1 MKQCADDFTDNRP
14 EFCPIVSCT
23 VKLDQP
29 RCDCA
34 KFPRLDH
41 CKCTNG
47 GIKNYQGKCIIPDT
61 PWLNTE
67 LFKIGNLKITTAVL
81 GTTAI
86 VLIVI
91 GGIVFLCMSI
101 IAYRKRKAIA
111 SGARRASDY
120 VRRAS

>member
-1 MKQCADDFTDNRP
+1 M
-14 EFCPIVSCT
+14 
-23 VKLDQP
+23 
-29 RCDCA
+29 
-34 KFPRLDH
+34 DH
-41 CKCTNG
+41 CKCKDG
-47 GIKNYQGKCIIPDT
+47 GIKNLQGTCVIPDV

-67 LFKIGNLKITTAVL
+67 LFAIGNLKVTTAVL

-91 GGIVFLCMSI
+91 GGIVFLIMSI

>member
-1 MKQCADDFTDNRP
+1 M
-14 EFCPIVSCT
+14 
-23 VKLDQP
+23 
-29 RCDCA
+29 
-34 KFPRLDH
+34 FPRMDH
-41 CKCTNG
+41 CKCKAGAT
-47 GIKNYQGKCIIPDT
+47 KNLQGTCVVPDE
-61 PWLNTE
+61 PWLNKE
-67 LFKIGNLKITTAVL
+67 LFTIGNLKITTAVL

-91 GGIVFLCMSI
+91 GGIVFLIMSI

>member
-1 MKQCADDFTDNRP
+1 M
-14 EFCPIVSCT
+14 
-23 VKLDQP
+23 
-29 RCDCA
+29 
-34 KFPRLDH
+34 DH
-41 CKCTNG
+41 CKCKAGAT
-47 GIKNYQGKCIIPDT
+47 KNLQGTCVVPDE
-61 PWLNTE
+61 PWLNKE

-91 GGIVFLCMSI
+91 GGIVFLIMSI

-111 SGARRASDY
+111 AGARRASDY